1 MDEENALLLT
11 STTTAR
17 SAVAATSERLS
28 TKPRGPGYTNVEDV
42 IVARAFIAASENAI
56 SGNHQKG
63 RVFKDHMH
71 DIYMDFI
78 KGHIEADRKLLMQSS
93 HATREEYIKK
103 GVGRLFPER
112 SADSIYTRFKSQI
125 AAEVMKYMGVV
136 ETTKMCSG
144 WNVDDHKAA
153 CLELYKQRYGHPFDF
168 YTSYEYLKDMNKF
181 ASYRTKIDEEQRGD
195 ESKRP
200 LGKKK
205 SRQAEADAKIVK
217 AVVSEVFIKQESGGA
232 SSVLTNNEG
241 SGNGGGVQ
249 RGMGDVMQNISEVI
263 ANVGTAMLE
272 NMKAEQDMRL
282 IQSLDTPDR
291 KAFAKE
297 QLALR
302 MAETRGKRRR
312 LELEYDNDNDSN
324 GNKKQDKTN
333 DSINKYK

>member
-1 MDEENALLLT
+1 MDDENALLLT
-11 STTTAR
+11 STTTA
-17 SAVAATSERLS
+17 SSDVAATSA
-28 TKPRGPGYTNVEDV
+28 KPRGPGYTNVEDV
-42 IVARAFIAASENAI
+42 IVARAFVAASENAI

-78 KGHIEADRKLLMQSS
+78 KEHVAADKKLLMQSS
-93 HATREEYIKK
+93 HATREEYIRK
-103 GVGRLFPER
+103 GVGRLFPKR

-125 AAEVMKYMGVV
+125 AAEVMKFMGIVK
-136 ETTKMCSG
+136 TTKMCSG
-144 WNVDDHKAA
+144 WNADDHKAA

-232 SSVLTNNEG
+232 TSVLTNNEG
-241 SGNGGGVQ
+241 SGNGGG
-249 RGMGDVMQNISEVI
+249 MGDIMQNISEVI

-312 LELEYDNDNDSN
+312 LVELEYDNDN
-324 GNKKQDKTN
+324 KKQNETSN
-333 DSINKYK
+333 SVNKYT